1 MINTIIQEHWRL
13 TMAKIHG
20 AASAGENLAGN
31 INFYTMYVGGI
42 DITATGDI
50 ADQSQ
55 QNFDD
60 VCNLINLVAQPV
72 IMNNP
77 VAVTL
82 DGLAPTL
89 TGPGFIFKFAVEH
102 GKVFERN
109 GDNVAILKEIFEGVT
124 INGVALSSPANVE
137 FSMSELL

>member
-1 MINTIIQEHWRL
+1 
-13 TMAKIHG
+13 MARIHG
-20 AASAGENLAGN
+20 AARAGENLSSN
-31 INFYTMYVGGI
+31 INFYTLYVSGL
-42 DITATGDI
+42 DITTTGDV
-50 ADQSQ
+50 ADQTQ

-77 VAVTL
+77 IAVTL

-102 GKVFERN
+102 GRIFERN
-109 GDNVAILKEIFEGVT
+109 GDTVAILKEIFEGVVIDSVT
-124 INGVALSSPANVE
+124 LSSPANIE
-137 FSMSELL
+137 FAMSDLL

>member
-1 MINTIIQEHWRL
+1 
-13 TMAKIHG
+13 MARIHG
-20 AASAGENLAGN
+20 AARAGENLSSN
-31 INFYTMYVGGI
+31 INFYTLYVSGL
-42 DITATGDI
+42 DITVTGDV
-50 ADQSQ
+50 ADQTQ

-77 VAVTL
+77 IPITL

-102 GKVFERN
+102 GAVFERN
-109 GDNVAILKEIFEGVT
+109 GDSVSILKEIFEGVT
-124 INGVALSSPANVE
+124 INNVTLSSPANIE
-137 FSMSELL
+137 FAMSELL